1 MGLMSEDQGFVEI
14 TAAPEFQRRIRDL
27 SKKYRQIRRDLEPV
41 LAQLQ
46 AGEFVGDQVQGTG
59 YTVFKER
66 VKNSDIPTG
75 KRGGYRLIYQL
86 VSPTCIVL
94 LLIYPKSE
102 QSDVPAKAI
111 TSIIQEFEQLED

>member
-1 MGLMSEDQGFVEI
+1 MSEEQGFVEI
-14 TAAPEFQRRIRDL
+14 IAAPEFQRRVRAL

-41 LAQLQ
+41 FAQLQ
-46 AGEFVGDQVQGTG
+46 AGEFVGVQVQGTG

-102 QSDVPAKAI
+102 QSDVPARE
-111 TSIIQEFEQLED
+111 IINIIKEFEQLED

>member
-1 MGLMSEDQGFVEI
+1 MSEDQGFVEI
-14 TAAPEFQRRIRDL
+14 IAAPEFQRRVRDL

-41 LAQLQ
+41 FAQLQ
-46 AGEFVGDQVQGTG
+46 AGEFVGVQVQGTG

-102 QSDVPAKAI
+102 QSDVPARE
-111 TSIIQEFEQLED
+111 IINIIKEFEQLED